1 MNPTDGK
8 QYGLI
13 LPKSKQ
19 NVPKHNQGQNVTTKS
34 SVFGDDSSSNSDDGT
49 STDWLKKK
57 LKSSTT
63 TSTTSAGHSGGMK
76 KQTKVKRYVRF
87 NSSYRAGKGVI
98 WKEPYFQTYLWNII

>member
-1 MNPTDGK
+1 MNPSDGK

-19 NVPKHNQGQNVTTKS
+19 NVPKHNQVQDVITKPS
-34 SVFGDDSSSNSDDGT
+34 IFGDDSSSNSDDGT

-57 LKSSTT
+57 MKGSSTT

-76 KQTKVKRYVRF
+76 KQTKVKIYVLL
-87 NSSYRAGKGVI
+87 NSSHREG
-98 WKEPYFQTYLWNII
+98 